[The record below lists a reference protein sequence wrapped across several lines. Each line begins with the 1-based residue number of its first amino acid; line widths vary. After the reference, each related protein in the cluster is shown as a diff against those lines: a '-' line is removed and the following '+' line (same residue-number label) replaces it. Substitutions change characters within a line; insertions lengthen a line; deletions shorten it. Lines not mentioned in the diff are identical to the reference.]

1 MPSDLPR
8 NGGGG
13 DSSPVPRDQ
22 LEDASRSARCVRAV
36 DELRPRPARAVGAAR
51 PAHPVAIA
59 LLILVAALPL
69 APIASLL
76 HIALQGDT
84 EIWRHLFAYVLPT
97 ALRDTVLLL
106 AGVSAIAAIV
116 GVSAAWLVTAYQFPG
131 RNLLV
136 WLLPLPLAFPT
147 YIVAYV
153 YVDVLDALGP
163 VQNLLRSLTGW
174 RSPADYW
181 FPEIRSLGGAVFVIG
196 IVLYPYVYL
205 AARTMFQTQSVT
217 LIEVARGLGARRWRL
232 ARDVTLPLARPAIA
246 TGLTL
251 VLLETLN
258 DIGASEYL
266 GVNTLTLSIFT
277 TWLNRGS
284 LAGAAQIACVMLVV
298 VAALIALE
306 RAARRGRQYAGLD
319 RDPRLRARHRLRGPK
334 RYAAAVVCFIPV
346 ALGFVVPFLF
356 LANQV
361 IRRELLV
368 GFDPDLFGHALT
380 TIALSAS
387 ATVITLALGFG
398 VAFAHRFVRR
408 PFAAVCVSIAGLG
421 YAVPGTVLALGLLA
435 PLIAFDDLVN
445 AATQA
450 FAGQSVG
457 LLLAGSSASLVI
469 AYVVRFLA
477 LATGFA
483 QAGLARITP
492 DLDDAACNLGAR
504 PATVLRTVY
513 LPLTRTA
520 VLSAALLV
528 FVDCLKELPAT
539 LLLRPLNVET
549 LSTYIYQFA
558 TRGSFE
564 DGALAA
570 LLIVLVGLLPVIR
583 M

>member
-1 MPSDLPR
+1 MAAGQTTGRAAADPTLDPPAPPFDLLHR
-8 NGGGG
+8 I
-13 DSSPVPRDQ
+13 
-22 LEDASRSARCVRAV
+22 AK
-36 DELRPRPARAVGAAR
+36 LRPP
-51 PAHPVAIA
+51 HPVAVT
-59 LLILVAALPL
+59 LLILVAALAL

-76 HIALQGDT
+76 HIALQGDAD
-84 EIWRHLFAYVLPT
+84 IWRHLFAYVLPT
-97 ALRDTVLLL
+97 ALVDTVLLL

-116 GVSAAWLVTAYQFPG
+116 GVGTAWMVTAYQFPG
-131 RNLLV
+131 RDLLV

-163 VQNLLRSLTGW
+163 MQRLLRSVTGW

-217 LIEVARGLGARRWRL
+217 LIEIARGLGARRWRL

-246 TGLTL
+246 AGLAL
-251 VLLETLN
+251 VLMETLN

-284 LAGAAQIACVMLVV
+284 LAGAAQIACVMLIV

-306 RAARRGRQYAGLD
+306 RAARRGREYTGLD
-319 RDPRLRARHRLRGPK
+319 RDPRRRARHALRGSK
-334 RYAAAVVCFIPV
+334 RHATAALCLIPV
-346 ALGFVVPFLF
+346 ALGFIIPFVF
-356 LANQV
+356 LAHQV
-361 IRRELLV
+361 VRRELLV
-368 GFDPDLFGHALT
+368 GFDPSLFGHALT
-380 TIALSAS
+380 TVMLAAS

-398 VAFAHRFVRR
+398 VAFAQRVVRR
-408 PFAAVCVSIAGLG
+408 PFGAACVSIAGLG

-435 PLIAFDDLVN
+435 PLVAFDELVN
-445 AATQA
+445 AVTQT
-450 FAGQSVG
+450 FAGQRVG
-457 LLLAGSSASLVI
+457 LLLAGSSAALVL

-477 LATGFA
+477 IPTGFA
-483 QAGLARITP
+483 QAGLGRIST

-520 VLSAALLV
+520 LFSAALLV

-564 DGALAA
+564 EGALAA
-570 LLIVLVGLLPVIR
+570 LLIVLVGVLPVIR
-583 M
+583 LVRIADDFDPVRPGA